1 MTDIKDRLEA
11 FIKSDEVF
19 TSIIDLAEAL
29 NVTLAELVITLKRKD
44 DVGHLARLAYNRVL
58 KPYLQPC
65 AIQKNLP
72 FVDWSFK
79 VMGLPTLS
87 DSQK

>member
-11 FIKSDEVF
+11 FIKSNEVF
-19 TSIIDLAEAL
+19 TSIIDLCEWC

-44 DVGHLARLAYNRVL
+44 EVGHLARMAYNKVL
-58 KPYLQPC
+58 KPYLQPS

-72 FVDWSFK
+72 FIDWSMK
-79 VMGLPTLS
+79 IMGLPTLS
-87 DSQK
+87 DSQR

>member
-1 MTDIKDRLEA
+1 MTDIKDRLES
-11 FIKSDEVF
+11 FIKSNEVF
-19 TSIIDLAEAL
+19 TSIIDLCEWC
-29 NVTLAELVITLKRKD
+29 NVTLAELVITLKRRD
-44 DVGHLARLAYNRVL
+44 QTGYLARLAYNKIL

-79 VMGLPTLS
+79 VMGLPTMT
-87 DSQK
+87 DAQR